1 MSISHAGLVFGLASG
16 LGAVFGA
23 MFCGWL
29 SDRLTQRDSRWQL
42 RLAAMGTLC
51 AVPAGVAVFFWPVSD
66 FWTVAGIKVP
76 YAMAF
81 ALLFGFFASW
91 FATLAYSAVSQM
103 VTAAERSV
111 ASALLNLFMTLLG
124 VGLGPLV
131 TGILSDYFARTH
143 GSEGL
148 RWALMGVTSL
158 LVITSLFFA
167 LAIRPYQ
174 QRLQQLQMN
183 AA

>member
-1 MSISHAGLVFGLASG
+1 
-16 LGAVFGA
+16 
-23 MFCGWL
+23 
-29 SDRLTQRDSRWQL
+29 
-42 RLAAMGTLC
+42 
-51 AVPAGVAVFFWPVSD
+51 
-66 FWTVAGIKVP
+66 
-76 YAMAF
+76 
-81 ALLFGFFASW
+81 
-91 FATLAYSAVSQM
+91 M

>member
-1 MSISHAGLVFGLASG
+1 MASLRNICIACGVAGIAGYGYGVWAPSFFMRIHGMSISHAGLVFGLASG

-42 RLAAMGTLC
+42 RLAAMGTFC

-81 ALLFGFFASW
+81 ALLFGFLRAGLPRSHT
-91 FATLAYSAVSQM
+91 APSA
-103 VTAAERSV
+103 
-111 ASALLNLFMTLLG
+111 
-124 VGLGPLV
+124 
-131 TGILSDYFARTH
+131 
-143 GSEGL
+143 
-148 RWALMGVTSL
+148 RW
-158 LVITSLFFA
+158 
-167 LAIRPYQ
+167 
-174 QRLQQLQMN
+174 
-183 AA
+183 